1 LVVGVARR
9 SRAFFAFCVR
19 SKRLRGG
26 ILGPV
31 LSVQRL
37 RKRLPLVVFI
47 LLALVC
53 LVLVGFACACLSDHP
68 VQAIERALLAV
79 ASLPGLSPAWSWFAA
94 SVALG
99 LALWPRRVVAVRPTP
114 QLLQRFLT

>member
-1 LVVGVARR
+1 MVVGVARR

-94 SVALG
+94 SVALAM
-99 LALWPRRVVAVRPTP
+99 ALRPRHVVAVRPTP